1 MYEYAFVGYLDYEVE
16 AKFNK
21 IWSDLSENKITQYGV
36 ENKGKKP
43 HITIADYSN
52 LNENKFIELLNKF
65 YEDKPKLDISLD
77 IIGTFINTGT
87 LFIAPTLTSELLDF
101 HRGHHNYFKSY
112 DEEKNSL
119 YSVDNWSP
127 HCTVASR
134 LNEEN
139 MLQAFRYCKNNIKKM
154 NATLNKV
161 ALIQIEINEEGIA
174 IEDTVIFSKELK

>member
-43 HITIADYSN
+43 HITIADYNN
-52 LNENKFIELLNKF
+52 LSENKFIELLNKF

-101 HRGHHNYFKSY
+101 HRSHHNYF
-112 DEEKNSL
+112 
-119 YSVDNWSP
+119 
-127 HCTVASR
+127 
-134 LNEEN
+134 
-139 MLQAFRYCKNNIKKM
+139 
-154 NATLNKV
+154 
-161 ALIQIEINEEGIA
+161 
-174 IEDTVIFSKELK
+174 IFSKKLK